1 MSPEDFAKR
10 TGVSRETLDR
20 LRVYDAL
27 LLKWQRA
34 INLIGPR
41 TIEQRWTRHFLDSA
55 QLLPLG
61 RPGSWLDLGS
71 GAGFP
76 GLVLAIMGAGE
87 THLVES
93 DLRKALFLRE
103 VARETGAAVTVHQT
117 RAEALLLPPVATI
130 TARALAPLVHLLPLA
145 HRFAGPDTVCLFPKG
160 QDVAD
165 ELTEATRYW
174 SMSLERLPSRTDP
187 AGLILRISGLRH
199 EPSA

>member
-1 MSPEDFAKR
+1 M
-10 TGVSRETLDR
+10 
-20 LRVYDAL
+20 
-27 LLKWQRA
+27 LLKWQKA

-41 TIEQRWTRHFLDSA
+41 TIDQRWARHFLDSA

-61 RPGSWLDLGS
+61 RPGVWVDLGS

-76 GLVLAIMGAGE
+76 GLVLAIMGMSE

-103 VARETGAAVTVHQT
+103 VARETGANVVVHQA
-117 RAEALLLPPVATI
+117 RAEAIELPPAATI
-130 TARALAPLVHLLPLA
+130 TARALAPLVSLLPLA
-145 HRFAGPDTVCLFPKG
+145 HRFVGSDTVCLFPKG

-174 SMSLERLPSRTDP
+174 SMAIERLPSRTDP
-187 AGLILRISGLRH
+187 AGLILRITGLRH
-199 EPSA
+199 EPST

>member
-1 MSPEDFAKR
+1 MTPDEFAAR
-10 TGVSRETLDR
+10 TGVSRETLER
-20 LRVYDAL
+20 LKLYDAM
-27 LLKWQRA
+27 LLKWQKA

-41 TIEQRWTRHFLDSA
+41 TIDQRWARHFLDSA

-61 RPGSWLDLGS
+61 RPGVWVDLGS

-76 GLVLAIMGAGE
+76 GLVLAIMGMSE

-103 VARETGAAVTVHQT
+103 VARETGANVVVHQA
-117 RAEALLLPPVATI
+117 RAEAIELPP
-130 TARALAPLVHLLPLA
+130 LVSLLPLA
-145 HRFAGPDTVCLFPKG
+145 HRFVGSDTVCLFPKG

-174 SMSLERLPSRTDP
+174 SMAIERLPSRTDP
-187 AGLILRISGLRH
+187 AGLILRITGLRH
-199 EPSA
+199 EPST